1 MKKIYLYMVGLLQN
15 IYPQRF
21 CDCAYELNYSIYGR
35 DSNILG
41 AYGRGDNVVFFSKS
55 GINNLKERQ
64 NFDYIVGSNLFE
76 SIPDVNILRIC
87 LKKLA
92 KILRDDGIVFISLI
106 NYSKYLLEIYKKT
119 NNDRYYLLARK
130 NNFYCFDEVID
141 LLNEYFDVDE
151 ISFLHSIPEVLAK
164 DIPNSNIYNKSSYVF
179 FALRKKESSKVKSLF
194 YNIYKDSTLF
204 RYKGNNLPLYTRVDK
219 FEINK
224 KKSKVIFSHSP
235 SSFSFDMNIDKKSKI
250 FSQITLD
257 SKVWMN
263 KAEDGVTFKI
273 NLICDRE
280 KINLG
285 GKYINPHKF
294 KKDCKWHNLE
304 VLVDEK
310 FLNKKIYIE
319 FEVEPGIDG
328 KGIDAYSWTGWKNLK
343 LIKENG

>member
-21 CDCAYELNYSIYGR
+21 CDCVYELKYSIYGR
-35 DSNILG
+35 GKNVLG
-41 AYGRGDNVVFFSKS
+41 IYGNKDNVIFFNKM
-55 GINNLKERQ
+55 GINNLKEKQ
-64 NFDYIVGSNLFE
+64 IFDYIVASNLFE
-76 SIPDVNILRIC
+76 SISDVNILRSH
-87 LKKLA
+87 LEKMA
-92 KILRDDGIVFISLI
+92 KILKDGGNIFISFT

-119 NNDRYYLLARK
+119 NNDRYYLLTK
-130 NNFYCFDEVID
+130 ENNFYCFDEVID
-141 LLNEYFDVDE
+141 LLNGYFDIDE
-151 ISFLHSIPEVLAK
+151 ISFLNLIPEVSAK

-179 FALRKKESSKVKSLF
+179 FALKKKESSKVKNLF

-204 RYKGNNLPLYTRVDK
+204 KYKGDNLPLYIRFDE

-235 SSFSFDMNIDKKSKI
+235 SSFSFDMNINKKSKI

-263 KAEDGVTFKI
+263 KVGDGVIFKI
-273 NLICDRE
+273 NLICNNE

-285 GKYINPHKF
+285 SKYINPHKF

-304 VLVDEK
+304 VMVYER
-310 FLNKKIYIE
+310 FLNKKVYME

-328 KGIDAYSWTGWKNLK
+328 KGANTYSWAGWKDIRLVK
-343 LIKENG
+343 